1 MINTWIETPMNIFD
15 IVLVIFAAIAAFNIF
30 AGFTFTIEKIIEN
43 FGSKSKKWVYIYVI
57 ATSLGIF
64 ALKTI
69 IERS

>member
-1 MINTWIETPMNIFD
+1 MPMNILD
-15 IVLVIFAAIAAFNIF
+15 ILLVIFAAIAAFNI
-30 AGFTFTIEKIIEN
+30 GTGCIFTIEKIFEK
-43 FGSKSKKWVYIYVI
+43 FGSKAQKWVYIYII